1 MAEAE
6 KSFGCQSQEGST
18 YFKKKEK
25 RTLETFSGKLTTYPN
40 PKFTYRSSISRVQK
54 VQEAVPTKKKE
65 KRTLETFSEKPT
77 IHPSPNSLTISNVP
91 LPIFR
96 SGVQEAVPTKKNV
109 RNVFRE
115 THPIHLP
122 P

>member
-40 PKFTYRSSISRVQK
+40 PKFTYRSPIPRVQK

-77 IHPSPNSLTISNVP
+77 LSTYHSKAQITYR
-91 LPIFR
+91 FR
-96 SGVQEAVPTKKNV
+96 FQGIRKSREPFLQKRKKKNINIV
-109 RNVFRE
+109 RPRR
-115 THPIHLP
+115 
-122 P
+122 

>member
-25 RTLETFSGKLTTYPN
+25 RTLETFS
-40 PKFTYRSSISRVQK
+40 
-54 VQEAVPTKKKE
+54 
-65 KRTLETFSEKPT
+65 EKPT
-77 IHPSPNSLTISNVP
+77 IRPSPNSLTISNVP

-96 SGVQEAVPTKKNV
+96 SGVQEAVPTKKKKK
-109 RNVFRE
+109 E
-115 THPIHLP
+115 H
-122 P
+122 